1 MRLQEQILKEFNK
14 VYYLLIFCIN
24 YIEQMYEYYV
34 EEKEGINMNNLD
46 VIKRKAVQIF
56 SEEDLDRKL
65 NSGKKLTIKLGADP
79 SRPDLHIGHS
89 VVLRVLKAFQDMGH
103 EVVFVIGDFTGM
115 IGDPSG
121 KSKTRPALTFEQ
133 TRKSAETYLEQATK
147 ILDKDKTRIA
157 FNSEWLSKMNFE
169 DVIKLCS
176 KYTVARIMERDDFK
190 NRFENGLPLSMHEL
204 LYPLMQGYDSV
215 ALNADI
221 EIGGTDQ
228 TFNLLVGRDLQK
240 DYNQDPQIV
249 MTFPLLVGL
258 DGKEKMSKSL
268 DNYIGLNDDPFDKVV
283 KSMKIPDDVLRQYF
297 ELATD
302 LSSDRIDEIMDGD
315 IRDAHFEFAR
325 ELLKM
330 YDDVSEFDE
339 LKQKYLDV
347 AHGGVRN
354 NIEAVCID
362 EKQIN
367 VCKLLVKVGFA
378 NSKGE
383 AKRMVLGNGV
393 RIDSELVSDVTA
405 VIDLSDGE
413 KVLQFGKNKFIK
425 VF

>member
-1 MRLQEQILKEFNK
+1 
-14 VYYLLIFCIN
+14 
-24 YIEQMYEYYV
+24 
-34 EEKEGINMNNLD
+34 MNNLEI
-46 VIKRKAVQIF
+46 IKRKAVQIF
-56 SEEDLDRKL
+56 SEQDLEKKL

-89 VVLRVLKAFQDMGH
+89 VVLRVLKNFQDMGH

-121 KSKTRPALTFEQ
+121 KSKTRPALTFEE

-147 ILDKDKTRIA
+147 ILDRDKTRIA
-157 FNSEWLSKMNFE
+157 FNSEWLSKLNFE

-228 TFNLLVGRDLQK
+228 TFNLLVGRELQK
-240 DYNQDPQIV
+240 DYEQEPQIV

-268 DNYIGLNDDPFDKVV
+268 DNYIGLNDTPFAKLE
-283 KSMKIPDDVLRQYF
+283 KSMRIPDEVLRQYF

-302 LSSDRIDEIMDGD
+302 MPIDEINSIINGD
-315 IRDAHFEFAR
+315 IREAHFEFAK
-325 ELLKM
+325 ELMRM
-330 YDDVSEFDE
+330 YDTNVDFEE
-339 LKQKYLDV
+339 IKNRYLNI
-347 AHGGVRN
+347 ANGG
-354 NIEAVCID
+354 IPDDIKEVCI
-362 EKQIN
+362 ENKQIN
-367 VCKLLVKVGFA
+367 VCDLLVELNIA
-378 NSKGE
+378 SSRSD
-383 AKRMVLGNGV
+383 AKRKIEGKGIK
-393 RIDSELVSDVTA
+393 IDAELELDVNE
-405 VIDLSDGE
+405 VIDFSNGA
-413 KVLQFGKNKFIK
+413 KVVQFGKSKFIK
-425 VF
+425 VK

>member
-1 MRLQEQILKEFNK
+1 
-14 VYYLLIFCIN
+14 
-24 YIEQMYEYYV
+24 
-34 EEKEGINMNNLD
+34 MNNLD
-46 VIKRKAVQIF
+46 IIKRKAVQIF
-56 SEEDLDRKL
+56 SEEDLDKKL

-228 TFNLLVGRDLQK
+228 TFNLLVGRELQR
-240 DYNQDPQIV
+240 DYNQEPQIV

-302 LSSDRIDEIMDGD
+302 LSSDRIDEIMNGD
-315 IRDAHFEFAR
+315 IRDAHFEFAK
-325 ELLKM
+325 ELLRM
-330 YDDVSEFDE
+330 YDDVSMFDE

-347 AHGGVRN
+347 ANGGIRD
-354 NIEAVCID
+354 NIEAVKIED
-362 EKQIN
+362 KQMN
-367 VCKLLVKVGFA
+367 VCDLLVKVGFA
-378 NSKGE
+378 KSKGE

-393 RIDSELVSDVTA
+393 KIDSKLVNDVTEI
-405 VIDLSDGE
+405 IDLSEGE
-413 KVLQFGKNKFIK
+413 KVVQFGKNKFIK